1 MRRGGARRLRDIF
14 YTLVVLIWML
24 KFAKNGK
31 VVTYETPTK
40 KVDIPVQ
47 VVEEG
52 VIQALGPSYKG
63 GSGLYTTDVNKG
75 TLGVNTT
82 HKGQYCLLSVAHVLT
97 HFNCA
102 NSERRLT
109 PGVTLVRIVSQWYHC

>member
-1 MRRGGARRLRDIF
+1 MP
-14 YTLVVLIWML
+14 
-24 KFAKNGK
+24 K

-52 VIQALGPSYKG
+52 VIQALGPPYKG
-63 GSGLYTTDVNKG
+63 GSGLYTTDVKKG

-82 HKGQYCLLSVAHVLT
+82 HKGQYCLLSAAHVLT
-97 HFNCA
+97 CFNRA
-102 NSERRLT
+102 NSERRFNT
-109 PGVTLVRIVSQWYHC
+109 WSESREDHQPMGTTVED